1 MALTQDNKKKS
12 SNRGRYT
19 QQYKPK
25 KQVKKE
31 IFINES
37 RNETRIAI
45 TENDVLAEILLERP
59 ENTRMVGDI
68 YKGKVAR
75 VNPGMRA
82 AFIDIGFDHDGFLH
96 FSDINDS
103 VHDVMDIFESD
114 YDKEKE
120 PNKRGKSVRGEWMPK
135 PGQEII
141 VQITKEP
148 IYDKGPRVTTHISL
162 AGRFIVLVPNDRQI
176 GISRK
181 ISNFKE
187 KRRLQKIAK
196 ELRPN
201 DFGLILRTAA
211 LDKSHDAIEND
222 FKNLM
227 NQWKDVER
235 EIKKHEPPFLVFKD
249 LEMAFSVIRDLLT
262 ADVEKVVVDSR
273 KLYRKIG
280 TYLKNVS
287 PQLMEKLEFYNEH
300 IPIFDKFNVEK
311 ELDKT
316 QHRKVWLKSGGYI
329 LIDHTEALVTVDI
342 NSGRYQGKKGHEQN
356 SFKIN
361 MESVPEIARQL
372 RLRDIGGLIVIDFI
386 DMEDVKNRKAIFH
399 AMRREMGRDR
409 ARNKIYELSEL
420 GLMQMTRQRMGPG
433 LLYRVSDVCPVCN
446 GLGRVISK
454 DTLMNKIE
462 RWIKRMKSV
471 KMERRLII
479 YLHPEVAFHFSEDS
493 KEAIRRLMWKYWVKI
508 DVEEDPELSMNDF
521 KIFSKKSGED
531 ITDKYMS

>member
-1 MALTQDNKKKS
+1 
-12 SNRGRYT
+12 
-19 QQYKPK
+19 
-25 KQVKKE
+25 
-31 IFINES
+31 
-37 RNETRIAI
+37 
-45 TENDVLAEILLERP
+45 
-59 ENTRMVGDI
+59 
-68 YKGKVAR
+68 
-75 VNPGMRA
+75 
-82 AFIDIGFDHDGFLH
+82 
-96 FSDINDS
+96 
-103 VHDVMDIFESD
+103 
-114 YDKEKE
+114 
-120 PNKRGKSVRGEWMPK
+120 
-135 PGQEII
+135 
-141 VQITKEP
+141 
-148 IYDKGPRVTTHISL
+148 L

-187 KRRLQKIAK
+187 KRRLQKIARD
-196 ELRPN
+196 LRPD

-211 LDKSHDAIEND
+211 MDKSHDAIEND

-227 NQWKDVER
+227 IQWKDVER
-235 EIKKHEPPFLVFKD
+235 EIKKQEPPFLVFKD

-262 ADVEKVVVDSR
+262 ADVERVVVDSR
-273 KLYRKIG
+273 KLYRKINS
-280 TYLKNVS
+280 YLKNVS
-287 PQLMEKLEFYNEH
+287 PHLSEKLEFYNEH
-300 IPIFDKFNVEK
+300 IPIFDKYNIEK

-386 DMEDVKNRKAIFH
+386 DMEDLKNRKAIYNS
-399 AMRREMGRDR
+399 MRKEMIRDR

-420 GLMQMTRQRMGPG
+420 GLMQMTRQRIGPG

-521 KIFSKKSGED
+521 RIFSKKSGED